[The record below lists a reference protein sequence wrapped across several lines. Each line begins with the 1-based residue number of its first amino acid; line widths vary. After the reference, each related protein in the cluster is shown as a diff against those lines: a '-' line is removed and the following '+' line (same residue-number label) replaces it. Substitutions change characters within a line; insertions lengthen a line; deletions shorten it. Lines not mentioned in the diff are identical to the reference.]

1 MSGAWVTSLL
11 QGLITSFL
19 LCQNLEANPF
29 ALSWPTPNPSF
40 AKGLGYH
47 AFLQKTGPG
56 KDFSSGSF
64 GCVRNN
70 GYKFHEGLDLFPIRT
85 NRQGHAEDS
94 VFAAMCG
101 TVVHISHSST
111 ASAYGKYIVLE
122 HDNFEPILYTLY
134 AHLAEISNGLKI
146 GLKVEAAAR
155 LGKMGNSA
163 SFHIPLNRSH
173 LHFEVGFRL
182 SNQFN
187 KWYNRQSFKTKNK
200 HGNFNGYNL
209 VGLDPIRFYSSYQKT
224 SFPSPLQYIESL
236 PVVTKVRVSASFTP
250 FIARQNRSLRSNIEN
265 GLPLRSWVCSF
276 GPFGIPLLFEAS
288 SSQATKKIQ
297 VLSYNEQAD
306 SNSCRKLISEENGVL
321 KPSNQL
327 DLYLELIFLE

>member
-1 MSGAWVTSLL
+1 VSGPWVTSLL
-11 QGLITSFL
+11 KGLIASFL
-19 LCQNLEANPF
+19 LCQNLQANPF

-47 AFLQKTGPG
+47 TFLQKTGPG

-85 NRQGHAEDS
+85 NGQGYAEDS
-94 VFAAMCG
+94 VFAAMYG
-101 TVVHISHSST
+101 TVVHISHSAT
-111 ASAYGKYIVLE
+111 ASAYGKYVVLE
-122 HDNFEPILYTLY
+122 HDNFEPVLYTLY
-134 AHLAEISNGLKI
+134 AHLAEISNSLKI
-146 GLKVEAAAR
+146 GLKVKAAAP

-187 KWYNRQSFKTKNK
+187 KWYNRQNFKTKNK

-209 VGLDPIRFYSSYQKT
+209 VGFDPIDFYSNYQKT
-224 SFPSPLQYIESL
+224 SFSSPLQYVESL
-236 PVVTKVRVSASFTP
+236 PIVTKVRVAASVTP
-250 FIARQNRSLRSNIEN
+250 FIVHQNKSLHSNIKN
-265 GLPLRSWVCSF
+265 SLPLRSWVCSF

-288 SSQATKKIQ
+288 NLQATQKIQ

-306 SNSCRKLISEENGVL
+306 SNSCRKLISKENGLL

-327 DLYLELIFLE
+327 EVYLELIFLE